1 MRKTIS
7 VLLSALLLTS
17 AAAVGVSAA
26 EDYTGKTVILYTG
39 NLRGDVDVYPKIA
52 AKKAEYAAKGAD
64 VVLVDAGNY
73 LQGSA
78 EANTDR
84 GLSIYALMDAAGY
97 DAAAMGLAEFSYTN
111 ATTGMP
117 YHGNVTR
124 YHTQKMLQEGTEAIT
139 YNVNRDGSETAVLAA
154 KDAARFQT
162 LASNV
167 TADMETYSFEE
178 SAVIGTGAGY
188 LGFFAVTDPEVKDN
202 VQDGYVTSIAAPGGI
217 DVPDADV
224 SVCLVNAS
232 GWAGIS
238 LLADVVIAAPTGGE
252 AVVGAYVIDN
262 ATGEITLEEVSLS
275 GSDEAVAALARSAK
289 ENAAKTLGKSAV
301 ILNGANGVNRH
312 QESNLGDLTAD
323 ALAWYAE
330 NYIDGIPEGLPIVAI
345 QNGGNCDQFLYTG
358 DITET
363 DLLNALPFSPMGI
376 GVLVVT
382 GAELLEALEAG
393 TSPSERYGDALC
405 PGFAQV
411 SGLKYTVDWSEDY
424 DGGEAYGNFYVADSV
439 NRVTVT
445 EVGGA
450 AFDPAARYAVA
461 ADNYVLNGSDTYY
474 VFARARET
482 EDAVYIN
489 NGNGVL
495 TRDVVAMYIEK
506 VLGGTVGEA
515 YAAPQGRITLA
526 EETDGP
532 LTRAEAVSVLYALAG
547 SPDAAGL
554 QNPFADVTEGAEY
567 DAILWAVE
575 TGITNGVDETHF
587 APGQTI
593 TREQA
598 ATFLYRYVQSRGGG
612 FTGSWMFLLDYPD
625 RAEVSE
631 WAYEALCWTAM
642 NGVFPAAEDGTLSPG
657 ADCTGGVFTEMLERC
672 AALPLEL
679 DEHE

>member
-1 MRKTIS
+1 MKKVLS
-7 VLLSALLLTS
+7 VLLAALLLTS

-39 NLRGDVDVYPKIA
+39 NLRGDVDMYPQIA
-52 AKKAEYAAKGAD
+52 AAKAEYAAKGAD

-73 LQGSA
+73 LQGFA
-78 EANTDR
+78 AANTDR
-84 GLSIYALMDAAGY
+84 GLSVYTLMDAAGY
-97 DAAAMGLAEFSYTN
+97 DAAAMGLAEFSYAD

-124 YHTQKMLQEGTEAIT
+124 YYTQKMLQEGTEAVT
-139 YNVNRDGSETAVLAA
+139 YNVGRDGSETAVLEA
-154 KDAARFQT
+154 KEPARFQT
-162 LASNV
+162 LAGNV
-167 TADMETYSFEE
+167 TADMETYSFEA
-178 SAVIGTGAGY
+178 SAVIETKAGK
-188 LGFFAVTDPEVKDN
+188 LGFFGVTDPAVKDN
-202 VQDGYVTSIAAPGGI
+202 VQDGFVTGVSAPAGIAIEGAEVRVCLSNAPGTGE
-217 DVPDADV
+217 
-224 SVCLVNAS
+224 
-232 GWAGIS
+232 
-238 LLADVVIAAPTGGE
+238 LADIVIAAPTGGE

-262 ATGEITLEEVSLS
+262 ETRLITHEDVSLS
-275 GSDEAVAALARSAK
+275 GSDGAVAALARAAK
-289 ENAAKTLGKSAV
+289 ENAAKILGKSTV
-301 ILNGANGVNRH
+301 ILNGANSVNRR

-330 NYIDGIPEGLPIVAI
+330 NYIDGIPEGLPVVAI

-411 SGLKYTVDWSEDY
+411 SGLKYTVDWNEDY

-445 EVGGA
+445 GVGGA
-450 AFDPAARYAVA
+450 AFDPDARYAVA

-474 VFARARET
+474 VFARAREA
-482 EDAVYIN
+482 EGAVYIN

-495 TRDVVAMYIEK
+495 TRDVVAMYIK
-506 VLGGTVGEA
+506 NVLGGTVGEA
-515 YAAPQGRITLA
+515 YAEPQGRVTLA
-526 EETDGP
+526 EAADGAI
-532 LTRAEAVSVLYALAG
+532 LRAEAVTELYALAG
-547 SPDAAGL
+547 SPDVTEL
-554 QNPFADVTEGAEY
+554 QNPFEDVAEGADY

-575 TGITNGVDETHF
+575 CGITNGVDGTRF
-587 APGQTI
+587 APAQTL

-598 ATFLYRYVQSRGGG
+598 AAFLYRYIQSRGGG

-625 RAEVSE
+625 RDEVSE
-631 WAYEALCWTAM
+631 WAYEALCWTTM
-642 NGVFPAAEDGTLSPG
+642 NGLFPVTEDGLLSPG
-657 ADCTGGVFTEMLERC
+657 ADCTVGQFAEMLEGI
-672 AALPLEL
+672 
-679 DEHE
+679 